1 MSENP
6 SARADLILA
15 CDTIRT
21 LDSRRP
27 VASAIAVAGDRITAV
42 GDRRDIP
49 AWRGHRTEIIDLGR
63 ATLTPGLTDS
73 HMHPVLGLDMT
84 AGLDL
89 SGCKDLTSVRA
100 ALRDAV
106 AAAGVAEAGAPG
118 REEWILGWGLDP
130 NSFGTIPVG
139 SGAVEDVLAG
149 RPACLT
155 LFDGHSVLAS
165 REALRRAGIDG
176 PRSFGSRSA
185 VVCDEHGR
193 PTGHLLEEG
202 AIRLVRAVIPPESF
216 ATRRDRL
223 AALLRDMA
231 AAGLTG
237 GHVMDLDADAV
248 ELYAALDHDGQL
260 PLRLRLAPWRR
271 PEDDAATVRELL
283 SWPGQAGRLWS
294 VAAVKLFID
303 GTIDGGTAWLHEA
316 DCHGQ
321 STAAYWRDPRD
332 YTEAVRVLAQ
342 AGVQTATH
350 AIGDAAVEH
359 VLDTLA
365 SVVPAGSPVR
375 HRIEHIET
383 LPSDQVPRF
392 AELGVVASMQ
402 PSHAT
407 DYTRADHSDNW
418 SRRLGDERA
427 DRAWRCRDLLD
438 AGAILTLG
446 SDWPIAPFD
455 PRGVMA
461 AAQLRRP
468 ATRPDL
474 DPVGPSQALTAAQAL
489 YGYTTAP
496 ALTAGTGHLNGR
508 IAAGYRADLAAFAA
522 DPVRTPPEELP
533 GVAVLLTAVDGVIRY
548 RAD

>member
-1 MSENP
+1 MTDLT
-6 SARADLILA
+6 ADLILA
-15 CDTIRT
+15 CDNIRT
-21 LDSRRP
+21 MDPRRP
-27 VASAIAVAGDRITAV
+27 SATALAVTGGRVTAV
-42 GDRRDIP
+42 GERRDIP
-49 AWRGHRTEIIDLGR
+49 GWRGRRTEVIDLGR

-73 HMHPVLGLDMT
+73 HLHPALGLEMT

-89 SGCKDLTSVRA
+89 SGCPDLASVRA
-100 ALRDAV
+100 ALRDAAQAS
-106 AAAGVAEAGAPG
+106 AADQ
-118 REEWILGWGLDP
+118 WIVGWGLDP
-130 NSFGTIPVG
+130 NSFGEIPVG
-139 SGAVEDVLAG
+139 SGAVEDVLGG

-176 PRSFGSRSA
+176 ARRFGSRSA
-185 VVCDEHGR
+185 VVCDERGR

-202 AIRLVRAVIPPESF
+202 AMRLVSSVIPAEPF
-216 ATRRDRL
+216 AARRDRL
-223 AALLRDMA
+223 AALLRDLA

-237 GHVMDLDADAV
+237 GHVMDLDADAL
-248 ELYAALDHDGQL
+248 ELYAALDRDGRL

-271 PEDDAATVRELL
+271 PEDDAAAVRELL
-283 SWPGQAGRLWS
+283 GWQGRRGRLWS
-294 VAAVKLFID
+294 VAAVKLFMD

-321 STAAYWRDPRD
+321 STAAYWQDPRD
-332 YTEAVRVLAQ
+332 YTEAVRVLAR

-350 AIGDAAVEH
+350 AIGDAAVRH

-365 SVVPAGSPVR
+365 AVVPAGSPVR

-418 SRRLGDERA
+418 SRRLGAERA
-427 DRAWRCRDLLD
+427 DRAWRCRDILD
-438 AGAILTLG
+438 AGAVLTLG

-455 PRGVMA
+455 PRVVMA
-461 AAQLRRP
+461 AARLRRP
-468 ATRPDL
+468 AARPDL
-474 DPVGPSQALTAAQAL
+474 APVAPAQALTAAQAL
-489 YGYTTAP
+489 HGYTVAP
-496 ALTAGTGHLNGR
+496 AVTAGDGQVSGR
-508 IAAGYRADLAAFAA
+508 IAAGYRADLTAFAA
-522 DPVRTPPEELP
+522 DPVRTPAQDLP
-533 GVAVLLTAVDGVIRY
+533 GVAIVLTAVDGVVRY

>member
-1 MSENP
+1 MT
-6 SARADLILA
+6 DLILA
-15 CDTIRT
+15 CDDIVT
-21 LDSRRP
+21 LDPRQP
-27 VASAIAVAGDRITAV
+27 TATAVAVTGGRITAV
-42 GDRRDIP
+42 GNRADVL
-49 AWRGHRTEIIDLGR
+49 AWRGPRTEVIDLGG

-73 HMHPVLGLDMT
+73 HMHPVLGLNMT

-89 SGCKDLTSVRA
+89 SGAGDLGAVRA
-100 ALRDAV
+100 ALHAAA
-106 AAAGVAEAGAPG
+106 AAAGPD
-118 REEWILGWGLDP
+118 EWILGWGLDP
-130 NSFGTIPVG
+130 NAFGTTAIG
-139 SGAVEDVLAG
+139 SAAIEDVLGG

-155 LFDGHSVLAS
+155 LFDGHSALAS
-165 REALRRAGIDG
+165 RAALARAGIDG
-176 PRSFGSRSA
+176 PRRFGSRS
-185 VVCDEHGR
+185 VIVCDEHDR

-202 AIRLVRAVIPPESF
+202 AMRLVRAVIPAEPF

-237 GHVMDLDADAV
+237 GHVMDLDDDALA
-248 ELYAALDHDGQL
+248 LYEALDAEGQL

-271 PEDDAATVRELL
+271 PEDDQAAVRSLL
-283 SWPGQAGRLWS
+283 DLQGRSGRLWT

-321 STAAYWRDPRD
+321 STHAYWQDPHD

-350 AIGDAAVEH
+350 AIGDAAVQH

-365 SVVPAGSPVR
+365 KVVPAGSPVR
-375 HRIEHIET
+375 HRVEHIET

-402 PSHAT
+402 PTHAAY
-407 DYTRADHSDNW
+407 YTRADHSDNW
-418 SRRLGDERA
+418 STRLGGERA
-427 DRAWRCRDLLD
+427 DRAWRCRDLLEAD
-438 AGAILTLG
+438 AVLTLG

-455 PRGVMA
+455 PRGVLA

-468 ATRPDL
+468 AERPDL
-474 DPVGPSQALTAAQAL
+474 GPVGPGQALTARQAL
-489 YGYTTAP
+489 HGYTTAP
-496 ALTAGTGHLNGR
+496 ALTAGDPSGR
-508 IAAGYRADLAAFAA
+508 IAPGYRADLTAFAA
-522 DPVRTPPEELP
+522 NPLRTPAADLP
-533 GVAVLLTAVDGVIRY
+533 GVPILLTAVDGIIRH
-548 RAD
+548 RAG

>member
-1 MSENP
+1 MT
-6 SARADLILA
+6 DLILA
-15 CDTIRT
+15 CDDIIT
-21 LDSRRP
+21 LDPGRP
-27 VASAIAVAGDRITAV
+27 AASAVAIAGGRITAV
-42 GDRRDIP
+42 GDRSDVRD
-49 AWRGHRTEIIDLGR
+49 WRGNRTEVIDLGG

-73 HMHPVLGLDMT
+73 HMHPAMGLDMT

-89 SGCKDLTSVRA
+89 SACADLGAVRA
-100 ALRDAV
+100 ALR
-106 AAAGVAEAGAPG
+106 AAAVTAGPG
-118 REEWILGWGLDP
+118 EWVLGWGLDP
-130 NSFGTIPVG
+130 NSFGAIPVG
-139 SGAVEDVLAG
+139 SAAVEDVLNG
-149 RPACLT
+149 RPAYLT

-176 PRSFGSRSA
+176 PRRFGSRSA
-185 VVCDEHGR
+185 IVCDERGR
-193 PTGHLLEEG
+193 PTGHLLEE
-202 AIRLVRAVIPPESF
+202 AAMRLVRSVIPAEPF
-216 ATRRDRL
+216 AARRDRL

-231 AAGLTG
+231 ASGLTG
-237 GHVMDLDADAV
+237 GHVMDLDDDALA
-248 ELYAALDHDGQL
+248 LYEALDADGLL

-271 PEDDAATVRELL
+271 PEDDDATVGELL
-283 SWPGQAGRLWS
+283 ALQSRSGRLWS

-321 STAAYWRDPRD
+321 STHAYWQDPHD

-350 AIGDAAVEH
+350 AIGDAAVQH

-365 SVVPAGSPVR
+365 KVVPAGSTVR

-407 DYTRADHSDNW
+407 YYTRADHSDNW

-427 DRAWRCRDLLD
+427 DRAWRCRDLLE
-438 AGAILTLG
+438 AGAVLTLG

-461 AAQLRRP
+461 AARLRRP
-468 ATRPDL
+468 AERPDL
-474 DPVGPSQALTAAQAL
+474 GPVGPAQALTARQAL
-489 YGYTTAP
+489 HGYTVAP
-496 ALTAGTGHLNGR
+496 AHAASAGHLSGR
-508 IAAGYRADLAAFAA
+508 IAAGYRADLTAFAA
-522 DPVRTPPEELP
+522 SPLQTPAADLP
-533 GVAVLLTAVDGVIRY
+533 GIPVTLTMVDGIIRH
-548 RAD
+548 RAT